1 MKTYYYEVSFKVN
14 DSGKDKIEFTG
25 YREIYEILPYLE
37 SVFKSKK
44 IQNSK
49 LDNSTALNII
59 KLLYV
64 AIKEKKIKLYNEK
77 ELFDVD
83 KEEIFNKN
91 VKTDYYDI
99 YNDDFILKKEK
110 DSLKVNYDGFKNYGL
125 NIIAGFDKD
134 YKKIG
139 EEINGKKIYHI
150 DDVEE
155 VIKQLGVKIAILTS
169 GKDTAQEV
177 ADRLVA
183 AGIKA
188 IWNFARKRLEVDDSV
203 VVENV
208 DLPASLSVLSY
219 KMAQKESKN

>member
-1 MKTYYYEVSFKVN
+1 MNKVNVYVADFTSENKKFLIELLKNESGYLKTHYYEVSFKVN

-99 YNDDFILKKEK
+99 YNDDFILKNEK
-110 DSLKVNYDGFKNYGL
+110 DSLKVNYDGFKNY
-125 NIIAGFDKD
+125 NYMIYKKAIKD
-134 YKKIG
+134 YLTKSEKDNKK
-139 EEINGKKIYHI
+139 
-150 DDVEE
+150 
-155 VIKQLGVKIAILTS
+155 L
-169 GKDTAQEV
+169 
-177 ADRLVA
+177 
-183 AGIKA
+183 
-188 IWNFARKRLEVDDSV
+188 
-203 VVENV
+203 
-208 DLPASLSVLSY
+208 
-219 KMAQKESKN
+219 